1 MRTLLLYFSLYIL
14 LAAIPQ
20 ISTGQTARQTS
31 DEMRQKL
38 VSEYPVLAGNHGMAH
53 YSEIQENKSRIQ
65 EIYATLERED
75 SLLVP
80 FDRATLDEAD
90 RLTEKLPGTF
100 QNTLYA
106 ASLYDFLRACCYE
119 NSISEDSRHK
129 ELFDLLIDLA
139 EKLYTIAFEIAG
151 SADELAVSAT
161 SLAEIR
167 IRDEYYGY
175 DMMPLYKECYEM
187 TGMNN
192 YRFSILERTI
202 GYLSDYKDPVP
213 DEKIKDVLP
222 YKKKL
227 ADLATTISG
236 LSQDYK
242 INIIQDCARYC
253 RLAQDEDADYYF
265 NKAASLEETSA
276 MPSGIKRLARII
288 DRNEYAQDQAVN
300 SALSCDDY
308 TAAMNT
314 MKSLEMICDENDFYS
329 QEDIYGK
336 IPSTVRIYQFSETY
350 PIHIATLAKIK
361 SRFGK
366 DDADKYKTEAFLSA
380 ARILIYSKAALSPE
394 AAESRLRFLTPA
406 ITLQYSNTDP
416 GQAYN
421 AALFLKHMLSKEYD
435 RLYQYCDIQSC
446 LRENEYA
453 VEFVNYYDDRTG
465 NEHYD
470 ALILTKESPYP
481 TRVRIC
487 DGNELLLLYATGQ
500 SIYQSGLYSFIWSKL
515 EKEIP
520 EGATLSFAPSG
531 LINIMNIEAAQNQAG
546 RRASDIWD
554 IRRLTSTKQ
563 LCLPHPS
570 TRSFSQAAILGRT
583 DDLTHTWHEAN
594 EIKTLMSSEGIS
606 AKTFVDKKCT
616 ENNLKKCVNASPDIL
631 HIAAHAFFLDN
642 DTIPSPLQSG
652 LLLSGGEK
660 VELGKTAPGN
670 HKDNIVFSQE
680 IAEMPLDCCRLAVL
694 SACETGLGYISAD
707 SVSGLQQ
714 AFKQAGVQT
723 IVMSLWK
730 VNDMTTSRLMTAFYS
745 NLLSGMDAHSAMYAA
760 QDHIRKIPEYSHP
773 YYWAGF
779 IVLD

>member
-1 MRTLLLYFSLYIL
+1 MRTLLLSFSLNIL
-14 LAAIPQ
+14 LVAIPQ
-20 ISTGQTARQTS
+20 ICTGQTVRQTA
-31 DEMRQKL
+31 DEMRQRL
-38 VSEYPVLAGNHGMAH
+38 VSEYPVLAGDHGMEH
-53 YSEIQENKSRIQ
+53 YSEIQENKRRIR
-65 EIYATLERED
+65 EIYAVIERED

-90 RLTEKLPGTF
+90 RLTEKLPGRF
-100 QNTLYA
+100 QYTLYA
-106 ASLYDFLRACCYE
+106 ASLYDLLRAECYDQ
-119 NSISEDSRHK
+119 SIWPDSRRK

-139 EKLYTIAFEIAG
+139 ERLYAVAFEIAG
-151 SADELAVSAT
+151 SADELAVSAS

-167 IRDEYYGY
+167 IRDEYYCY
-175 DMMPLYKECYEM
+175 DNMPLYKECYEM
-187 TGMNN
+187 TDNNN
-192 YRFSILERTI
+192 YRFGILERII

-213 DEKIKDVLP
+213 DEKIKAVLP

-227 ADLATTISG
+227 ADLVTGISG
-236 LSQDYK
+236 FTPDYK
-242 INIIQDCARYC
+242 ADVIRDCARYC

-276 MPSGIKRLARII
+276 MPYGIKRLARII
-288 DRNEYAQDQAVN
+288 DRNEYAQDPAVN

-308 TAAMNT
+308 TAAMNA

-336 IPSTVRIYQFSETY
+336 IPSYGRLYQFIETY

-366 DDADKYKTEAFLSA
+366 DDADKYRTEAFLSA
-380 ARILIYSKAALSPE
+380 AQILIHAKIASSPE
-394 AAESRLRFLTPA
+394 RAESQLRFLTPA
-406 ITLQYSNTDP
+406 ITLQYGNTDP

-421 AALFLKHMLSKEYD
+421 AALFLKHMLSREYG

-465 NEHYD
+465 KEQYD
-470 ALILTKESPYP
+470 ALILSKGSPCP

-487 DGNELLLLYATGQ
+487 DGNDLLLLYATGQ
-500 SIYQSGLYSFIWSKL
+500 SIYQSGLYGFIWSKL

-520 EGATLSFAPSG
+520 KGATLSFAPSG
-531 LINIMNIEAAQNQAG
+531 LINIINIEAAQNKAG
-546 RRASDIWD
+546 RRASDIWN

-563 LCLPHPS
+563 LCLPHPAN
-570 TRSFSQAAILGRT
+570 RSFSQAAILGGT
-583 DDLTHTWHEAN
+583 DDLAHTRHEAD
-594 EIKTLMSSEGIS
+594 EITALMTSEDIQT
-606 AKTFVDKKCT
+606 KTFVGKKCT

-642 DTIPSPLQSG
+642 DAIPSPLQSG
-652 LLLSGGEK
+652 LLLSGGKK

-670 HKDNIVFSQE
+670 YEDNIVFSKD

-707 SVSGLQQ
+707 GVSGLQQ

-723 IVMSLWK
+723 IVVSLWK
-730 VNDMTTSRLMTAFYS
+730 VNDMTTSRLMTAFYC